1 MNKFIKSTLILL
13 FGGIIT
19 KIFSFIIRIY
29 FTRVVGTDG
38 IGIYSLVMPSFSLLV
53 TITTLGFPLAISN
66 IVAKGEKR
74 GKTVVFSAIPIAM
87 ILNLF
92 LILIMVFASKYIS
105 IYLLHNE
112 STYYP
117 LLALSFVLP
126 FISVASILRGYFFG
140 KQQMFPHAISN
151 VIEQI
156 FKLSI
161 VLLVLP
167 RIMHYGVVVTVT
179 GYILISILSETMS
192 IIIFLIFLPKKFNFS
207 SKDLVPDF
215 GTVKDVLT
223 IGLPCT
229 SSRLIGNIGYF
240 FEPIILTNIMLKM
253 GFSSSY
259 ITNQYGIYNTYVLG
273 LLLVPTYLQMAI
285 GTALLPEMSK
295 NYQNKVKV
303 FKIFKKVTLFSVLFG
318 ICANTFLYFF
328 CDEILWIVFRTTE
341 GANYIK
347 FMCFFFIIYYFEAP
361 INSTLQALSENNYMM
376 KTTFWS
382 TVVRLI
388 VLALLSFLKFSMYA
402 LIISE
407 IVNIIFVVIFNYK
420 RLCKKLKN

>member
-92 LILIMVFASKYIS
+92 LILIMVFTSKYIS

-140 KQQMFPHAISN
+140 KQQMLPHAISN

-207 SKDLVPDF
+207 SKYLFTDF

-223 IGLPCT
+223 I
-229 SSRLIGNIGYF
+229 
-240 FEPIILTNIMLKM
+240 
-253 GFSSSY
+253 
-259 ITNQYGIYNTYVLG
+259 
-273 LLLVPTYLQMAI
+273 
-285 GTALLPEMSK
+285 
-295 NYQNKVKV
+295 
-303 FKIFKKVTLFSVLFG
+303 
-318 ICANTFLYFF
+318 
-328 CDEILWIVFRTTE
+328 
-341 GANYIK
+341 
-347 FMCFFFIIYYFEAP
+347 
-361 INSTLQALSENNYMM
+361 
-376 KTTFWS
+376 
-382 TVVRLI
+382 
-388 VLALLSFLKFSMYA
+388 
-402 LIISE
+402 
-407 IVNIIFVVIFNYK
+407 
-420 RLCKKLKN
+420 

>member
-1 MNKFIKSTLILL
+1 ML
-13 FGGIIT
+13 
-19 KIFSFIIRIY
+19 
-29 FTRVVGTDG
+29 
-38 IGIYSLVMPSFSLLV
+38 
-53 TITTLGFPLAISN
+53 
-66 IVAKGEKR
+66 
-74 GKTVVFSAIPIAM
+74 
-87 ILNLF
+87 
-92 LILIMVFASKYIS
+92 
-105 IYLLHNE
+105 
-112 STYYP
+112 
-117 LLALSFVLP
+117 
-126 FISVASILRGYFFG
+126 
-140 KQQMFPHAISN
+140 PHAISN

-192 IIIFLIFLPKKFNFS
+192 IIIFLIFLPKGFNFS

-240 FEPIILTNIMLKM
+240 FEPIILTNIMFRM
-253 GFSSSY
+253 GFSSAY

-361 INSTLQALSENNYMM
+361 INSTLQALSENKYMM

-382 TVVRLI
+382 TVVRLM
-388 VLALLSFLKFSMYA
+388 VLAFLSFLKFSMYA

-420 RLCKKLKN
+420 RLYKKLKN